1 MYYSTKSINNAKSR
15 ANTSTTLADE
25 IEDKFVTER
34 DHNGV
39 NNGTQEPQ
47 SYLPMI
53 LAENI
58 PSYYEGYG
66 YEHINSTE
74 TGTYFSSPP
83 ASSYQFQQ
91 PSMQTHYEDDQATTR
106 LVSHG
111 PIDAALLQYNDKS
124 NFEISPQN
132 TVALMDLHGINNYQ
146 YPSPSP
152 YTNRCDVHQYPAH
165 YCVDHTLADDGI
177 YRHMKPP
184 PQISQ
189 SPQYYFQ
196 PFFNQAYPASG
207 SQRTPSIPF
216 RISTETESPKGG
228 VYMNNAKMHASSSIP
243 QDYKPINGQ
252 FKERQEIEKV
262 SLSWLQ
268 SLFVTRHWIV
278 TTNPT
283 QSRARTFVVCVQ
295 GHLHESTTQKDI
307 SACTMMI
314 DPTAVRTVKRHF
326 PAQTHSGGE
335 HWNSQPKCAQKA
347 KEGAKVEEDGKSS
360 QLAKGQS
367 PKARRIAAK
376 KMLDISS
383 DENENEERSEG
394 DGVGIGTESTLPK
407 ASTSSAQKRS
417 AKKRRIEKQSSE
429 EISQYELQLEQ
440 VKETLTADPTNA
452 DLLGL
457 KDELMNIIDLL
468 KAASAPA
475 PSASTSS
482 QAESSR
488 SSTAIEP
495 EAVSFK
501 AGEDV
506 LAKYKDGK
514 FYPATIKAVSGIHPK
529 IVYTINFRGYQGT
542 EQVQPNMIKAMDAH
556 TKINMTNKRQRDS
569 QKSLTSIEDD
579 KEKDKKRKK
588 NEKKAVVREQKNS
601 EMNDKQN
608 NWQKFAKKANKKGIH
623 IAGSEG
629 KSIFKTPDNPYG
641 RVGVTGSG
649 KPMTEQKTILNLP
662 QLRPRNL
669 KMGAEYFIGIDVGTG
684 SARSA
689 LLSTSGDIIAESTYN
704 THTWRDAND
713 ANIFEQSS
721 ANIWGNISQ
730 SVRDVVKQAQIPK
743 EAVKGIAFDATCSL
757 AVTDRDGNPITVSNN
772 DKLGKSGERN
782 IILWADHRAEKEA
795 NLINSTGAMP
805 LQFVGGTVSLEME
818 IPKTLWLKNHM
829 DPEDF
834 RRCMFF
840 DLPDW
845 LSYRATRSLA
855 RSNNS
860 LGSKFTYV
868 TPSISGAY
876 PSGWDPKFLEQIG
889 LGDLVHQD
897 FIPIGG
903 APNKNGLVLTGG
915 LPVGKGLTKE
925 AAEELGLAEGTA
937 VGSSVIDAYAGWIGT
952 VAAKSAKKGEDLP
965 KDAVAFEECA
975 HRLAA
980 CAAPSNQATQSHQK
994 VYSFKVSGD
1003 LTKMQSSQ
1011 AGG

>member
-165 YCVDHTLADDGI
+165 YWSQTNDLSQQDLSAYAINDAALCDYTGVDHTLADDGI

-228 VYMNNAKMHASSSIP
+228 VYTVNNAKMHASSSIP
-243 QDYKPINGQ
+243 QESASRNNDATAKPSATSSSSIRSAELRTASRSTDSVTSNSPTSTSATNLSTANSKNGRRSRKCP
-252 FKERQEIEKV
+252 FPGCSKK
-262 SLSWLQ
+262 
-268 SLFVTRHWIV
+268 FVRDSTLD
-278 TTNPT
+278 
-283 QSRARTFVVCVQ
+283 SRARTFVVCVQ

-326 PAQTHSGGE
+326 PAQTHSGAE
-335 HWNSQPKCAQKA
+335 CWACRHWNSQPKCAQKA

-407 ASTSSAQKRS
+407 ASTSSPQKRS
-417 AKKRRIEKQSSE
+417 AKKRRIEKQ
-429 EISQYELQLEQ
+429 
-440 VKETLTADPTNA
+440 
-452 DLLGL
+452 
-457 KDELMNIIDLL
+457 
-468 KAASAPA
+468 
-475 PSASTSS
+475 
-482 QAESSR
+482 
-488 SSTAIEP
+488 
-495 EAVSFK
+495 
-501 AGEDV
+501 
-506 LAKYKDGK
+506 
-514 FYPATIKAVSGIHPK
+514 
-529 IVYTINFRGYQGT
+529 
-542 EQVQPNMIKAMDAH
+542 
-556 TKINMTNKRQRDS
+556 
-569 QKSLTSIEDD
+569 
-579 KEKDKKRKK
+579 
-588 NEKKAVVREQKNS
+588 
-601 EMNDKQN
+601 
-608 NWQKFAKKANKKGIH
+608 
-623 IAGSEG
+623 
-629 KSIFKTPDNPYG
+629 
-641 RVGVTGSG
+641 
-649 KPMTEQKTILNLP
+649 
-662 QLRPRNL
+662 
-669 KMGAEYFIGIDVGTG
+669 
-684 SARSA
+684 
-689 LLSTSGDIIAESTYN
+689 
-704 THTWRDAND
+704 
-713 ANIFEQSS
+713 
-721 ANIWGNISQ
+721 
-730 SVRDVVKQAQIPK
+730 
-743 EAVKGIAFDATCSL
+743 
-757 AVTDRDGNPITVSNN
+757 
-772 DKLGKSGERN
+772 
-782 IILWADHRAEKEA
+782 
-795 NLINSTGAMP
+795 
-805 LQFVGGTVSLEME
+805 
-818 IPKTLWLKNHM
+818 
-829 DPEDF
+829 
-834 RRCMFF
+834 
-840 DLPDW
+840 
-845 LSYRATRSLA
+845 
-855 RSNNS
+855 
-860 LGSKFTYV
+860 
-868 TPSISGAY
+868 
-876 PSGWDPKFLEQIG
+876 
-889 LGDLVHQD
+889 
-897 FIPIGG
+897 
-903 APNKNGLVLTGG
+903 
-915 LPVGKGLTKE
+915 
-925 AAEELGLAEGTA
+925 
-937 VGSSVIDAYAGWIGT
+937 
-952 VAAKSAKKGEDLP
+952 
-965 KDAVAFEECA
+965 
-975 HRLAA
+975 
-980 CAAPSNQATQSHQK
+980 
-994 VYSFKVSGD
+994 
-1003 LTKMQSSQ
+1003 
-1011 AGG
+1011 